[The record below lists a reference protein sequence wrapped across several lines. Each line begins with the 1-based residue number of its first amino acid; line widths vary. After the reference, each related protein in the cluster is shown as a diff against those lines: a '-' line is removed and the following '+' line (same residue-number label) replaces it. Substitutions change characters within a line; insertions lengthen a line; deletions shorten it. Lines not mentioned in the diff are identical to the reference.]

1 MYLIRCGFLFYHN
14 TMLDQFYISIF
25 NYYKKTFGKKSLGIA
40 LLYINFL
47 ELSIILAL
55 GAFFLAFANQ
65 MKLLIMSSTKFWVLF
80 ALVAI
85 FVVFKNWMRYNG
97 KKRIVLNAK
106 IKGRPTSIY
115 LLWILPF
122 GCFLLAFILLQVV

>member
-1 MYLIRCGFLFYHN
+1 
-14 TMLDQFYISIF
+14 MLDTFYISIF
-25 NYYKKTFGKKSLGIA
+25 NYYKKTFGKKSLRIA

-47 ELSIILAL
+47 ELSISLAL

-80 ALVAI
+80 LVLSI
-85 FVVFKNWMRYNG
+85 FVIFKNWMRYNG
-97 KKRIVLNAK
+97 KKRIILNAK
-106 IKGRPTSIY
+106 IKTRPTSIY

-122 GCFLLAFILLQVV
+122 GCLVLGFILLQVVQ

>member
-1 MYLIRCGFLFYHN
+1 
-14 TMLDQFYISIF
+14 MLDTFYISIF
-25 NYYKKTFGKKSLGIA
+25 NYYKKTFGKKSLGLA

-55 GAFFLAFANQ
+55 AAFFLAFANQ

-97 KKRIVLNAK
+97 KKRIILNAK
-106 IKGRPTSIY
+106 LKGQTTSIF
-115 LLWILPF
+115 LLWILPL
-122 GCFLLAFILLQVV
+122 GCLTLAIILLQVV